1 MKSFVNIFKGI
12 AVGLANVVAG
22 LSGGTVA
29 VILRAYDA
37 MLDIC
42 TNIFKHPIVTLKK
55 HWMFLFGIIIGII
68 GGAIALEKLYRFAP
82 LPVSM
87 LFLSYE

>member
-55 HWMFLFGIIIGII
+55 H
-68 GGAIALEKLYRFAP
+68 
-82 LPVSM
+82 
-87 LFLSYE
+87 

>member
-42 TNIFKHPIVTLKK
+42 TNILNIQL
-55 HWMFLFGIIIGII
+55 WL
-68 GGAIALEKLYRFAP
+68 
-82 LPVSM
+82 
-87 LFLSYE
+87 

>member
-42 TNIFKHPIVTLKK
+42 TNIFKHPIVTLKEALDVSF
-55 HWMFLFGIIIGII
+55 WYNYRYYWWRYCFRE
-68 GGAIALEKLYRFAP
+68 AI
-82 LPVSM
+82 
-87 LFLSYE
+87 